1 VSVPRRLRVYGAVVA
16 GALAA
21 GVPVALIHRGL
32 DAYIERQASDEI
44 RLAAQATVARAEWR
58 IGQSIA
64 ALEAI
69 GKKNLHTCLDVDLD
83 LVRHS
88 VMSTTPIKE
97 IAVVDE
103 AGSARCLPSGIVAPV
118 PAVSRELR
126 TADDRVFLSV
136 IRLSGRDERAL
147 RLVWRR
153 AGDPLHLAALIPADI
168 FLPDASSRKAASA
181 PVVRV
186 MLAEGTSIA
195 TPPGEHD
202 ETQYVNSIAVQ
213 NQSTRYPL
221 IVTATVSRAAVFS
234 EHADLRA
241 VGIFGAAILALLSIA
256 LALVIPYRSRKNPI
270 VEMERAL
277 EAREF
282 VPYYQPVVD
291 LRSGAIVGAEV
302 LMRWRKPDGSLVPP
316 AAFIPLAESSGLIL
330 DMTRALMAAVR
341 DEFGQVLGLRP
352 RVKIG
357 FNLTADHFSNEKI
370 VADIREIFAGSPI
383 RMSQIVLEVTERQP
397 LEDLEMARRVIESLQ
412 ELGCKVA
419 IDDVGTGHGGLSY
432 MLKLGV
438 NYLKIDKMFVDA
450 IGTERYS
457 TTIIETLINLALSM
471 RMEIFAEGV
480 ETFDQVRYL
489 REHGI
494 FLAQGYAFAPP
505 LPGSLFRQLLEA
517 AHPLGTGRAVGDTPA
532 AVEEFIAARDRV
544 AAA

>member
-1 VSVPRRLRVYGAVVA
+1 VPRRLRVYVAVVA

-69 GKKNLHTCLDVDLD
+69 GKKSLRTCLDVDLD

-103 AGSARCLPSGIVAPV
+103 TGSARCLPSGIVAPV

-136 IRLSGRDERAL
+136 IRLSGQDERAL

-202 ETQYVNSIAVQ
+202 ETQYVNSIVVQ
-213 NQSTRYPL
+213 NESTRYPL

-277 EAREF
+277 EAKEF

-302 LMRWRKPDGSLVPP
+302 LMRWRKPDGSLVQP

-330 DMTRALMAAVR
+330 DMTRALMVAVR

-357 FNLTADHFSNEKI
+357 FNLTADHFTNEKI

-517 AHPLGTGRAVGDTPA
+517 AHPLGTGRAGGDTPA
-532 AVEEFIAARDRV
+532 AVEEFMVARDRV

>member
-1 VSVPRRLRVYGAVVA
+1 
-16 GALAA
+16 
-21 GVPVALIHRGL
+21 
-32 DAYIERQASDEI
+32 
-44 RLAAQATVARAEWR
+44 
-58 IGQSIA
+58 
-64 ALEAI
+64 
-69 GKKNLHTCLDVDLD
+69 
-83 LVRHS
+83 
-88 VMSTTPIKE
+88 
-97 IAVVDE
+97 
-103 AGSARCLPSGIVAPV
+103 
-118 PAVSRELR
+118 
-126 TADDRVFLSV
+126 
-136 IRLSGRDERAL
+136 
-147 RLVWRR
+147 
-153 AGDPLHLAALIPADI
+153 
-168 FLPDASSRKAASA
+168 
-181 PVVRV
+181 
-186 MLAEGTSIA
+186 
-195 TPPGEHD
+195 
-202 ETQYVNSIAVQ
+202 
-213 NQSTRYPL
+213 
-221 IVTATVSRAAVFS
+221 
-234 EHADLRA
+234 
-241 VGIFGAAILALLSIA
+241 
-256 LALVIPYRSRKNPI
+256 
-270 VEMERAL
+270 MERAL

>member
-1 VSVPRRLRVYGAVVA
+1 VARRLRVYLAVVT

-44 RLAAQATVARAEWR
+44 RLAAQAAVARAEWR

-64 ALEAI
+64 ALQAI
-69 GKKNLHTCLDVDLD
+69 GKKSLRTCTDVDLD
-83 LVRHS
+83 LVRHA

-103 AGSARCLPSGIVAPV
+103 AGNPRCLPSGIVAPV
-118 PAVSRELR
+118 PTLSRELR

-136 IRLSGRDERAL
+136 IRLSGQDERAL

-168 FLPDASSRKAASA
+168 FLPDASTRKAASA

-195 TPPGEHD
+195 TPPGERE
-202 ETQYVNSIAVQ
+202 ETEYVNSIAVQ

-234 EHADLRA
+234 EHADLRV
-241 VGIFGAAILALLSIA
+241 VGISGAAILALLTIA

-277 EAREF
+277 EAAEF
-282 VPYYQPVVD
+282 VPYYQPIVD

-316 AAFIPLAESSGLIL
+316 AVFIPLAESSGLIL
-330 DMTRALMAAVR
+330 EMTRALMIAAR

-357 FNLTADHFSNEKI
+357 FNLTADHFTNEKI

-397 LEDLEMARRVIESLQ
+397 LEDLAMARRVIESLQ
-412 ELGCKVA
+412 QLGCKVA

-438 NYLKIDKMFVDA
+438 NYLKIDKLFVDA

-480 ETFDQVRYL
+480 ETFDQVKYL

-517 AHPLGTGRAVGDTPA
+517 AHPLGTGRALGGGDTPA
-532 AVEEFIAARDRV
+532 AVEDFMAARDRV